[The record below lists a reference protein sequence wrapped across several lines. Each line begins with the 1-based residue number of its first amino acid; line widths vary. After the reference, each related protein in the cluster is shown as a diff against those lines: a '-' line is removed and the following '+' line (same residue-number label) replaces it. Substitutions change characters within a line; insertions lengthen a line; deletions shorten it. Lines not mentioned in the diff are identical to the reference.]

1 MINGLYVLLIA
12 VFTSYISISTLTK
25 STFENLTKKEEPP
38 KLLPAL
44 TRIGSTTKLGKDG
57 TCAGS
62 GDILAYAK
70 TKKYRIYVCGDETNN
85 QPQSMIFFT
94 EDKVSHKTII
104 DENPSISWFDRSYK
118 FRKQDVLYTLGR
130 PWSIGAGHQ
139 HIFFLDINDI
149 KDRYSSKTIAE
160 DPIQVYLFNEKV
172 VPNYRKTILSPD
184 DQENEQAS
192 KRFLK
197 FLPTLKNQF
206 AVCSESYEGRIITW
220 DLNIVRA
227 YEIAPQKYLVEII
240 CDTRTYNFLTQ
251 YILYSEE
258 FSAQNAKPIPF
269 YTLISP
275 VVDKTM
281 EEKLT
286 IWGVNQFF
294 PEDNTLRVQ
303 FKAVGSGGWGNAQ
316 EYKLIEDRFELQEYR
331 KYPNSGNAPPKS
343 PEEFPKIYP

>member
-1 MINGLYVLLIA
+1 MSDTLCILLIA
-12 VFTSYISISTLTK
+12 VLTSYQSLCTITK
-25 STFENLTKKEEPP
+25 NNFEKLTKKEEPP
-38 KLLPAL
+38 KPLPAL
-44 TRIGSTTKLGKDG
+44 TRIGSTTELGKDE

-70 TKKYRIYVCGDETNN
+70 TKKHRIYVCGEEINN

-94 EDKVSHKTII
+94 EDKISQKTII

-118 FRKQDVLYTLGR
+118 FRQQDVLYTLGR

-149 KDRYSSKTIAE
+149 KDRYSNKIIAR
-160 DPIQVYLFNEKV
+160 DPIQTYLFNEKV

-192 KRFLK
+192 KQFLK
-197 FLPTLKNQF
+197 FLPTLKNRF

-220 DLNIVRA
+220 KPNIVRA
-227 YEIAPQKYLVEII
+227 YEIAPRKYLAEII
-240 CDTRTYNFLTQ
+240 CDTRTYNPLTQ

-258 FSAQNAKPIPF
+258 SSEQNAKPIPF
-269 YTLISP
+269 YTLIPP
-275 VVDKTM
+275 VLDKTM
-281 EEKLT
+281 GERLT
-286 IWGVNQFF
+286 IWGSTQFF
-294 PEDNTLRVQ
+294 PEDNTLRVYV
-303 FKAVGSGGWGNAQ
+303 KEIGAGGWGNAQ

-331 KYPNSGNAPPKS
+331 EYPSSGNANPKS